1 MADFIKQTVL
11 RDYISS
17 KAKARVSKGALK
29 KLVRQLN
36 TTTRALI
43 RESKKLAKKDKRTT
57 IMPRDITGAT
67 EKIIGKKHLSWQ
79 ELAQEITRLGP
90 IELGNISKAIDEY
103 IEKQKPE

>member
-17 KAKARVSKGALK
+17 KAKIRVSKGALK
-29 KLVRQLN
+29 KLIKKLN

-43 RESKKLAKKDKRTT
+43 REAKKLAKKDKRTT

-67 EKIIGKKHLSWQ
+67 EKIIGRKHLTWQ
-79 ELAQEITRLGP
+79 EIAKEITRLGP
-90 IELGNISKAIDEY
+90 IELGNISKAIDGY
-103 IEKQKPE
+103 IEKQKPK